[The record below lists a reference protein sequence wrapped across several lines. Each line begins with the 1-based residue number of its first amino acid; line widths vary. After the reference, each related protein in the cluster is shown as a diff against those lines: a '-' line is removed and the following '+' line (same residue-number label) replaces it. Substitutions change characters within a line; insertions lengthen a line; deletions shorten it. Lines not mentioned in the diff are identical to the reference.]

1 MCSAMENLKEIMGI
15 NENKE
20 SYSLNKIIANEN
32 VENLRVYCGASDS
45 YFEDM

>member
-1 MCSAMENLKEIMGI
+1 METVKEIFEI

-20 SYSLNKIIANEN
+20 VYSLNKIAINEKI
-32 VENLRVYCGASDS
+32 ENLRVYCGASDS

>member
-1 MCSAMENLKEIMGI
+1 MKTMENLKEIFEI

-20 SYSLNKIIANEN
+20 MYSLNTILSNEKI
-32 VENLRVYCGASDS
+32 VEAKVYCGASDS

>member
-1 MCSAMENLKEIMGI
+1 MENLKEIFEI

-20 SYSLNKIIANEN
+20 IGSLNNCLASEK
-32 VENLRVYCGASDS
+32 VENIRVYCGASDS

>member
-1 MCSAMENLKEIMGI
+1 MENVKEIFEI

-20 SYSLNKIIANEN
+20 LYSLNKIGNNEKL
-32 VENLRVYCGASDS
+32 ENIRVYCGASDS